1 MYVADKDNFI
11 QYQETHAAISVL
23 AAFIWISTAWVQM
36 DFILPSMTKQADLGK
51 LTSMSSVRGKE
62 SIETG
67 LSAVLRISTSI
78 VVKDVFYVLDASIRP
93 QFHRYA
99 VLKIMSIILKLKHV
113 SCAREL
119 SINKEVS
126 AVKKANILDIQY
138 QVVSHALTPVL

>member
-1 MYVADKDNFI
+1 
-11 QYQETHAAISVL
+11 
-23 AAFIWISTAWVQM
+23 M

-51 LTSMSSVRGKE
+51 LTSMFSVKGKE

-113 SCAREL
+113 SCARES